1 MCPTR
6 RLRYEGTARIGER
19 CWSHLVRRLGDKAV
33 AQDPARLR
41 KEVQIA
47 HLRWAI
53 RRLEAGEIGNRPSQR
68 VLPLDE
74 GINAGRKRFARDVAG
89 FTGIFSH
96 LGMSEGL
103 HQGSS

>member
-1 MCPTR
+1 MCSAR
-6 RLRYEGTARIGER
+6 RFRYEGAARIGER

-33 AQDPARLR
+33 AQDPARIR
-41 KEVQIA
+41 TEVQIA
-47 HLRWAI
+47 HIRWAI
-53 RRLEAGEIGNRPSQR
+53 GHLEAGDIVNRPSQR

-74 GINAGRKRFARDVAG
+74 GVKAGRKRFASDVAG
-89 FTGIFSH
+89 FIGFFSH